1 MKESTG
7 KLLHGGDYNPEQ
19 WLDHPKILEK
29 DTERFKEAGIN
40 TVSLGIFS
48 WAFLEPEEGVYRF
61 DWMEKIINHLY
72 ENGISVILATPSG
85 ARPRWLAEKYP
96 EVLRVNSRRER
107 ELFGRRHN
115 HCLTS
120 PVYREK
126 VYQIDYQLS
135 RRFGRHPAVRMWHIS
150 NEYGGECHC
159 PLCQEAFRG
168 WIRKRYQ
175 TTERLNRRWIWT
187 GSALLRSRLLI
198 L

>member
-115 HCLTS
+115 HCLT
-120 PVYREK
+120 
-126 VYQIDYQLS
+126 
-135 RRFGRHPAVRMWHIS
+135 
-150 NEYGGECHC
+150 
-159 PLCQEAFRG
+159 
-168 WIRKRYQ
+168 
-175 TTERLNRRWIWT
+175 
-187 GSALLRSRLLI
+187 
-198 L
+198 